1 MGDAQVVGA
10 RVLGSGMENLARV
23 IGPLREDDVWLL
35 RASGLLQAATPPSRL
50 LNLMIIIHVGL
61 CLAVYDPHCCDM
73 FTLPGRITI
82 HIVATCLRCIEPG
95 YTSHGRRAKPDDHD
109 SCILS
114 FPVLMS

>member
-1 MGDAQVVGA
+1 MGNAQVVGA

-61 CLAVYDPHCCDM
+61 CLAV
-73 FTLPGRITI
+73 
-82 HIVATCLRCIEPG
+82 
-95 YTSHGRRAKPDDHD
+95 S
-109 SCILS
+109 
-114 FPVLMS
+114 